1 MNKRIKKKYRDLQI
15 ADICDQFVET
25 IPLQDHTAVFV
36 KVDPVKV
43 QNRLGSFS
51 RQINMLMK
59 RLKRDHDI
67 DLIVTT
73 LDAEIVSTDQ
83 PVKVVTAGN
92 KELKGRPFE
101 S

>member
-25 IPLQDHTAVFV
+25 IPLQDHTAVFI
-36 KVDPVKV
+36 KVDPAMVRTR
-43 QNRLGSFS
+43 QGSFS
-51 RQINMLMK
+51 RQINMIMK
-59 RLKRDHDI
+59 RLKKDHDI

-73 LDAEIVSTDQ
+73 IDAEIVPTEQ
-83 PVKVVTAGN
+83 PVKVVTSGN
-92 KELKGRPFE
+92 KELKGRSFE

>member
-36 KVDPVKV
+36 KVDPATIRD
-43 QNRLGSFS
+43 RLGFYS
-51 RQINMLMK
+51 QQVNMLMK
-59 RLKRDHDI
+59 RLKKDHDI

-73 LDAEIVSTDQ
+73 LDADIVPTNQ